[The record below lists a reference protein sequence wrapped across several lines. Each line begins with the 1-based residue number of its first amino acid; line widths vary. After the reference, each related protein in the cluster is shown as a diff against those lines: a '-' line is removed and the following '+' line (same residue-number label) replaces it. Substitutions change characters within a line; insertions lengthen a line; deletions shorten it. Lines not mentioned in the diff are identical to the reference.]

1 MSVRHVDVAIVGAGP
16 AGMSAAIAA
25 REHGLSVVVLDEQ
38 PAPGGQIYRNVL
50 GASPERMRLLGSDY
64 AAGAGL
70 ARRFR
75 DSDVELRAG
84 AAVWQVT
91 PERCIGYLHDGFTQE
106 LEAKAIILCSGALE
120 RPMPIPGWTLPGVM
134 TAGAA
139 QILVKSGGIVPATSP
154 VLAGCGPLLYLLAT
168 QLLRAGSHIAAV
180 VDTSRRSDLLAALP
194 QLPRALRDWRLLAKG
209 WNLLAELRAS
219 GVPVY
224 LGAEDLA
231 IEGSTVAQRFRF
243 RAGGRQHTLDTQ
255 LVLLHQGVIPNT
267 QFTRALRAP
276 HRWDE
281 RQLCW
286 VPDRTED
293 GELRDLEGIYVSGDA
308 ARIMGAAAS
317 AADGTVAGLAAA
329 RRVLGATPASDA
341 SIGAVR
347 RRREALTAARPF
359 VDTLYPPRCRVPADE
374 VIVCRCEDVTAGEIR
389 RHVRAGCAGPN
400 QLKVFTRCGMGPCQG
415 RQCGITVTEVIAAE
429 RGVVHDEVGYQR
441 VRPPVKPI
449 TIGELA
455 GIATAAPPSHSPLR

>member
-1 MSVRHVDVAIVGAGP
+1 VTVRPVDVAVVGAGP
-16 AGMSAAIAA
+16 AGMSAALAA
-25 REHGLSVVVLDEQ
+25 REQGASVVVLDEQ

-50 GASPERMRLLGSDY
+50 GASPDRMRLLGPDY
-64 AAGAGL
+64 AAGEVL

-75 DSDVELRAG
+75 ESGVELLAG
-84 AAVWQVT
+84 AAVWQVA
-91 PERCIGYLHDGFTQE
+91 PERSVSYLHRGVPQE
-106 LEAKAIILCSGALE
+106 LEATALILCSGALE

-139 QILVKSGGIVPATSP
+139 QILVKSGGIVPATPP

-168 QLLRAGSHIAAV
+168 QLLRAGARIAAV
-180 VDTSRRSDLLAALP
+180 VDTSQRSDLLAALP
-194 QLPRALRDWRLLAKG
+194 HLPRALRDWRLLAKG

-224 LGAEDLA
+224 RGAEDIA
-231 IEGSTVAQRFRF
+231 VEGSTAAQRIRF
-243 RAGGRQHTLDTQ
+243 RSGGRQHTVDTQ

-267 QFTRALRAP
+267 QFTRALRAW
-276 HRWDE
+276 HSWDE

-286 VPDRTED
+286 VPERTGD
-293 GELRDLEGIYVSGDA
+293 GELRDLQGVFVAGDG

-317 AADGTVAGLAAA
+317 AADGRVAGLAAA
-329 RRVLGATPASDA
+329 KRVSGKTSGSDDTMGAARRQRDV
-341 SIGAVR
+341 
-347 RRREALTAARPF
+347 LTAARPF
-359 VDTLYPPRCRVPADE
+359 IDTLYPPRCRVPADE
-374 VIVCRCEDVTAGEIR
+374 VMVCRCEEVTAGEIR

-429 RGVVHDEVGYQR
+429 RGVAPEEVGYQR
-441 VRPPVKPI
+441 VRPPIKPI
-449 TIGELA
+449 TLGELA
-455 GIATAAPPSHSPLR
+455 GIQLAAPRSHLPTR